1 MLPRLKCK
9 NCMILLLGSAIQAF
23 GIYNIHSLSNVTEGG
38 AIGLTLLLHHWFEI
52 SPAISSLI
60 LNISCFAFGW
70 KTLGKDFLGYSL
82 LSIFIYSGCYG
93 ILELFPP
100 LWPNIGQFPLL
111 AALCGALFIGAGV
124 GLCVRAGGST
134 SGDDAIAMSFSYRF
148 GWPIE
153 RIYLVTDLVVLVL
166 SLSYIPA
173 RRIIYSMLTA
183 FLSGQIIGLV
193 QKIKIPEKR
202 ATSN

>member
-1 MLPRLKCK
+1 
-9 NCMILLLGSAIQAF
+9 
-23 GIYNIHSLSNVTEGG
+23 
-38 AIGLTLLLHHWFEI
+38 
-52 SPAISSLI
+52 
-60 LNISCFAFGW
+60 
-70 KTLGKDFLGYSL
+70 
-82 LSIFIYSGCYG
+82 
-93 ILELFPP
+93 
-100 LWPNIGQFPLL
+100 
-111 AALCGALFIGAGV
+111 
-124 GLCVRAGGST
+124 
-134 SGDDAIAMSFSYRF
+134 MSFSYRF